1 MARIR
6 TIKPEFWDD
15 EKLSTLPYGCRL
27 LFIGMWNFSDDAGF
41 IRSTEKFIKAKI
53 FPYDDD
59 LRISE
64 IKKWIDALTVSNM
77 VIPISHSGES
87 YLIVRNFDKHQKVD
101 TRYNNYYI
109 KDEAIRNQLL
119 VKAKNPHT
127 TYTPLKHDLG
137 STPTPLEMEGNVSV
151 NGSGCV
157 ESPPMI
163 SDIEVYKTECLNDE
177 MYFIAP
183 LCQQFGNYGLT
194 KTNFPLYLLEFNTH
208 LNSLTDTI
216 KSRKDYRGHFKNWIP
231 KRLKEPSMQ
240 SPASAKSDFDKAFEA
255 AKKQTP

>member
-41 IRSTEKFIKAKI
+41 IRATEKFIKAKI

-64 IKKWIDALTVSNM
+64 VKKWIDALTVSNM

-109 KDEAIRNQLL
+109 KEETIRNQLL
-119 VKAKNPHT
+119 TNAKIGHA
-127 TYTPLKHDLG
+127 TYTPPKQHL
-137 STPTPLEMEGNVSV
+137 SVTPTPLDMEGNVSGYV
-151 NGSGCV
+151 SGSG
-157 ESPPMI
+157 EPPPII
-163 SDIEVYKTECLNDE
+163 SDIECYKSECLNDE

-183 LCQQFGNYGLT
+183 LCQQYGGYGLT
-194 KTNFPLYLLEFNTH
+194 KGNIPQFLSEFNIH
-208 LNSLTDTI
+208 LNTLTDTI
-216 KSRKDYRGHFKNWIP
+216 KSRKHCIG
-231 KRLKEPSMQ
+231 
-240 SPASAKSDFDKAFEA
+240 
-255 AKKQTP
+255 